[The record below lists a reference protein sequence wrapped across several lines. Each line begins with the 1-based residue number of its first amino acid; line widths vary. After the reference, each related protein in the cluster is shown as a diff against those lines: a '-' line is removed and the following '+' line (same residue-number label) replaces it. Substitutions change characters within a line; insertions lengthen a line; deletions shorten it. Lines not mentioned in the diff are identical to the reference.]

1 MSQLV
6 HEGFGGEGRY
16 PEGLRVGLL
25 KLGALLIEFMHKE
38 LLDHRKE
45 LIKFAWNNIKVM
57 DSNRATGGICLL
69 FFARNNTGTYDVSR
83 KRPRSRFDVCGVQR
97 WVGWGMESPLYYQS

>member
-1 MSQLV
+1 MDRSWLFAPRHVDVLLQVSQLV
-6 HEGFGGEGRY
+6 HQGFGGDGRY

-45 LIKFAWNNIKVM
+45 LIKFAWNNIKV
-57 DSNRATGGICLL
+57 L
-69 FFARNNTGTYDVSR
+69 
-83 KRPRSRFDVCGVQR
+83 
-97 WVGWGMESPLYYQS
+97 

>member
-1 MSQLV
+1 MLLETLIVIQTLSVCLTCAFCVFSDVKQVNQLV
-6 HEGFGGEGRY
+6 HQGFGGDSRY

-57 DSNRATGGICLL
+57 N
-69 FFARNNTGTYDVSR
+69 
-83 KRPRSRFDVCGVQR
+83 
-97 WVGWGMESPLYYQS
+97 

>member
-1 MSQLV
+1 MKQVSQLI
-6 HEGFGGEGRY
+6 HQGFGGDGRY

-57 DSNRATGGICLL
+57 NISKSSNRCGCCVLL
-69 FFARNNTGTYDVSR
+69 KITLS
-83 KRPRSRFDVCGVQR
+83 GVFHTI
-97 WVGWGMESPLYYQS
+97 L

>member
-1 MSQLV
+1 MLFCVLSDVKQVSQLV
-6 HEGFGGEGRY
+6 HHGFGGDGRY

-45 LIKFAWNNIKVM
+45 LIKFAWNNIKVINYP
-57 DSNRATGGICLL
+57 NRAV
-69 FFARNNTGTYDVSR
+69 A
-83 KRPRSRFDVCGVQR
+83 
-97 WVGWGMESPLYYQS
+97 